1 MWDVDPG
8 TCLTDNGIMLHLI
21 KSLTRFPIKEFCLKY
36 YPILRTIGGS
46 TDQATHVA
54 VLQRLGHT
62 SKELVHIM
70 CYPTMSK
77 IKGDDSIVGY
87 VPHFQFLLVAIYSV
101 TLVPVMNDSRMCV
114 EKSNNIAYLTSSLL
128 TNNYIK

>member
-1 MWDVDPG
+1 M
-8 TCLTDNGIMLHLI
+8 
-21 KSLTRFPIKEFCLKY
+21 KSLTRIPIKEFCLKY

-54 VLQRLGHT
+54 VLKRLGHT

-70 CYPTMSK
+70 CCPTMSQ
-77 IKGDDSIVGY
+77 IKGDNSVVGY
-87 VPHFQFLLVAIYSV
+87 VPHFQFLPVAIYSV
-101 TLVPVMNDSRMCV
+101 ALVPVKNESRICV
-114 EKSNNIAYLTSSLL
+114 KISQNIAYLTSSLL